1 MSIGILILR
10 LVVGLTQAEHGAQ
23 KLFGWFGG
31 YGLTGT
37 GGFLEQL
44 GFVPGRRAALF
55 AGLAETGAGLLLA
68 LGLATP
74 VAAAVAL
81 SVMVVAS
88 VSAHAPKG
96 FFVHNGGYEYT
107 LILGIAALSLAFT
120 GPGPLS
126 LDAVQRASPRLA
138 ALWAERIFCTPPR
151 RPISERMASWLR
163 GAQRFTVVVGGRRVA
178 AWSWGDKGPGVL
190 LVHGWGSRGAR
201 FVDLGN
207 A

>member
-1 MSIGILILR
+1 METTMSIGLLMLR
-10 LVVGLTQAEHGAQ
+10 VVVGLTLAAHGTQ

-126 LDAVQRASPRLA
+126 LDAVLGVRDAGAGWGLA
-138 ALWAERIFCTPPR
+138 AL
-151 RPISERMASWLR
+151 
-163 GAQRFTVVVGGRRVA
+163 VVGLAGAGFQLARRQVRGETV
-178 AWSWGDKGPGVL
+178 SGD
-190 LVHGWGSRGAR
+190 
-201 FVDLGN
+201 
-207 A
+207 